1 MRRGV
6 RATDRIDAERFRET
20 GRTRRGRDELR
31 RDPDEYFL
39 LMRAADEILQKSI
52 SPAPVRSIRCSR
64 LPDLVAVGD
73 IRGELHAH
81 TTSSNG
87 MHTIE
92 EMAEAARERDYEY
105 LGITDHSQSLK
116 IARGLSEDALWEQIR
131 MIDRLNAG
139 ARSRAAAVSS
149 DRMN

>member
-1 MRRGV
+1 M
-6 RATDRIDAERFRET
+6 
-20 GRTRRGRDELR
+20 
-31 RDPDEYFL
+31 
-39 LMRAADEILQKSI
+39 
-52 SPAPVRSIRCSR
+52 
-64 LPDLVAVGD
+64 GD